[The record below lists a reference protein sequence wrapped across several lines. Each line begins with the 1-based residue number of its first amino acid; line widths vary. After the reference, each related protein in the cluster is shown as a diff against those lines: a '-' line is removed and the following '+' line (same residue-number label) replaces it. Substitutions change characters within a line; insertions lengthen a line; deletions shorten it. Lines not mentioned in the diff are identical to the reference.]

1 MQGLVLNGNADG
13 FRLVDHYLNFGRV
26 EVVHSSTERHYL
38 LKSRNAMPVEISRQS
53 RFVFDHTEPSKGTEP
68 LELLLYRFAGA
79 DLTMATVTA
88 RGVRISG
95 RLRFELLAEVV
106 EVGTWSSA
114 PEPQAFDPGPGDDFG
129 DLSEDVTIVGER
141 DL

>member
-1 MQGLVLNGNADG
+1 MQGLVLDGRADG
-13 FRLVDHYLNFGRV
+13 FRLVDHYLHFGRV
-26 EVVHSSTERHYL
+26 EVVHSPTEKHYL
-38 LKSRNAMPVEISRQS
+38 LKSRNALPVETSRQGQ
-53 RFVFDHTEPSKGTEP
+53 FVFDHNEPSKGTEP

-79 DLTMATVTA
+79 DLTLATVTA
-88 RGVRISG
+88 RGVRINE

-106 EVGTWSSA
+106 EAGTWSSA
-114 PEPQAFDPGPGDDFG
+114 PEPPAFDPGPGDDFG